1 MRAFSLL
8 GFCCVALVFAG
19 CESLS
24 QRVTQRFTPAEPQ
37 VRDLAQEQG
46 AVFQAAV
53 HALKKIDF
61 VTTRTGQAQGVIQ
74 AHGRLLPTDD
84 FGAYR
89 QYVFKI
95 RVLQLEPSVTRVSVV
110 LQRDTEDRAG
120 GTASSEEIPAHGLY
134 ESFFASLQAE
144 AGVPAI
150 DPATRAQPPTETG
163 GE

>member
-1 MRAFSLL
+1 LL
-8 GFCCVALVFAG
+8 GFCCVALVLAG

-24 QRVTQRFTPAEPQ
+24 NRVVQRFTPAEPQ
-37 VRDLAQEQG
+37 VRDLAQEQS

-53 HALKKIDF
+53 RALKKMDF
-61 VTTRTGQAQGVIQ
+61 VTTRTAQAQGIIE

-89 QYVFKI
+89 QYAFKI
-95 RVLQLEPSVTRVSVV
+95 RVLQVEPAVTRVSVT

-120 GTASSEEIPAHGLY
+120 GTASSESVPVHGLY

-150 DPATRAQPPTETG
+150 DPATRAQPPAETG
-163 GE
+163 E